1 MKSMLIFRHGLALAS
16 DGGVG
21 EKLLALDQLLEE
33 LAAHDGA
40 RRVRHGHGEIWVLD
54 RSGNKGWGWGWGWGW
69 G

>member
-40 RRVRHGHGEIWVLD
+40 RRVQDGHGDLGARQV
-54 RSGNKGWGWGWGWGW
+54 RV
-69 G
+69 